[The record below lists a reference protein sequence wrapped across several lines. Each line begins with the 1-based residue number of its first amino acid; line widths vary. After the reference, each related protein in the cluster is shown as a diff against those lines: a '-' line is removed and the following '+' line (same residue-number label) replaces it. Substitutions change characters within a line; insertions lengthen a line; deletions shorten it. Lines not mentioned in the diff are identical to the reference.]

1 MLFKKSISRKIFKT
15 FSLLNSTLFLPLFLS
30 TCLIGCNQKQD
41 AKKGYAY
48 FCPQC
53 RDGSCD
59 TTAYA
64 YSGVCPVCK
73 LHFVKTKIKFKTAVI
88 DSAY

>member
-1 MLFKKSISRKIFKT
+1 MPFKKSISKKIFKT
-15 FSLLNSTLFLPLFLS
+15 FSLLNSTLCLLLFLS
-30 TCLIGCNQKQD
+30 TCLIGCNEKQD

-48 FCPQC
+48 YCPQC

-73 LHFVKTKIKFKTAVI
+73 MQLVETKIKFKNIII
-88 DSAY
+88 DSTY